1 MPDYGQPL
9 EFGYFLLPD
18 AGNPLETL
26 ETARL
31 LDRLGYDLIGIQD
44 HPYQSRHFDTFTLM
58 ATILA
63 QTERVRVF
71 PDVANLALRP
81 PTLLAKTSA
90 TLDQLSGGRFELGL
104 GSGGFWQAIEAFGG
118 PNRTPAE
125 ALKSLEEG
133 IEIIRRFWSGG
144 RAIRFEG
151 EQFQI
156 KGAQPGP
163 QPAHDMAIW
172 LGVIRPRA
180 LALTGRLGDGWIPS
194 MSYIPPSEA
203 AKGNAIID
211 QAARDA
217 GRDPSAIRR
226 IYNLGGAFTDSAPAP
241 FDPADR
247 QITGPVEHWVDVI
260 TRLVTEYGF
269 STFVLWTEPDPETLR
284 IFIEDIAPAV
294 RERVGASRQPSLHP

>member
-1 MPDYGQPL
+1 MPDYRQPL
-9 EFGYFLLPD
+9 EFGYFLLPN
-18 AGNPLETL
+18 AGNPQATL
-26 ETARL
+26 ATARL
-31 LDRLGYDLIGIQD
+31 LDNLGYDLIGIQD
-44 HPYQSRHFDTFTLM
+44 HPYQSRHFDTFALM

-63 QTERVRVF
+63 QTGHVRVF

-81 PTLLAKTSA
+81 PAMLAKASA

-118 PNRTPAE
+118 PNRTPRE

-163 QPAHDMAIW
+163 LPFHDISIW

-180 LALTGRLGDGWIPS
+180 LALTGRLADGWIPS

-211 QAARDA
+211 QAAREA

-226 IYNLGGAFTDSAPAP
+226 IYNLGGAFTATAPAP
-241 FDPADR
+241 FNPDDR

-260 TRLVTEYGF
+260 TRLSTEYGF
-269 STFVLWTEPDPETLR
+269 STFVLWSDPDPDALR
-284 IFIEDIAPAV
+284 TFIKEVAPAV
-294 RERVGASRQPSLHP
+294 RERVATLRD

>member
-1 MPDYGQPL
+1 MPDYRQSL
-9 EFGYFLLPD
+9 EFGFFLLPD
-18 AGNPLETL
+18 AGDPQGTL

-44 HPYQSRHFDTFTLM
+44 HPYQSRHFDTFALM

-81 PTLLAKTSA
+81 PAVIAKTAA

-125 ALKSLEEG
+125 ALKSLDEG
-133 IEIIRRFWSGG
+133 IEIIRRFWAGG

-151 EQFQI
+151 EQFQL

-163 QPAHDMAIW
+163 VPLHDIAIW
-172 LGVIRPRA
+172 LGVIKPRA
-180 LALTGRLGDGWIPS
+180 LALTGRLADGWIPS
-194 MSYIPPSEA
+194 MSYVPPGEA
-203 AKGNAIID
+203 ARGNAIID
-211 QAARDA
+211 RAALDA
-217 GRDPSAIRR
+217 GRNPSAVRR
-226 IYNLGGAFTDSAPAP
+226 IYNLGGTFTGIAPSP
-241 FDPADR
+241 FSPDDR
-247 QITGPVEHWVDVI
+247 QITGPVEHWIDVL
-260 TRLVTEYGF
+260 TRLATEYGF
-269 STFVLWTEPDPETLR
+269 STFVLWAEPDPETLR
-284 IFIEDIAPAV
+284 IFIEEVAPVV
-294 RERVGASRQPSLHP
+294 RECVTALRD